1 MANPYFINTP
11 GSCVLPLARLLPR
24 EAPDPAR
31 VRRARALMDAA
42 AALGTN
48 PKRHPLSVTPCG
60 NDCYRVVDG
69 NSTFHALLE
78 IRECDAVV
86 EIS

>member
-1 MANPYFINTP
+1 MANPFFISTP
-11 GSCVLPLARLLPR
+11 GSCVLPLAHIRPR
-24 EAPDPAR
+24 EGPDPAR
-31 VRRARALMDAA
+31 VRNARALMDAA
-42 AALGTN
+42 ALGTH
-48 PKRHPLSVTPCG
+48 PKRRPLSVTPCG

-78 IRECDAVV
+78 IGESDAIV